1 MELNCISVSLSSY
14 FPYILVLTFS
24 RYTQIWFG
32 LRCMFP
38 TWKDWDLTYTK
49 KGRVKRAGMRAVS
62 ILTLMA
68 AISGIL
74 RLRQA
79 AQGQGVRALFADMS
93 REVLLRGS
101 TLLQRASTKV

>member
-1 MELNCISVSLSSY
+1 
-14 FPYILVLTFS
+14 
-24 RYTQIWFG
+24 
-32 LRCMFP
+32 MFP

-49 KGRVKRAGMRAVS
+49 KGRAKRAGMRVIS
-62 ILTLMA
+62 IVTLVA

-79 AQGQGVRALFADMS
+79 TQGRGVRGVLADAS

-101 TLLQRASTKV
+101 TLLQRASTKL